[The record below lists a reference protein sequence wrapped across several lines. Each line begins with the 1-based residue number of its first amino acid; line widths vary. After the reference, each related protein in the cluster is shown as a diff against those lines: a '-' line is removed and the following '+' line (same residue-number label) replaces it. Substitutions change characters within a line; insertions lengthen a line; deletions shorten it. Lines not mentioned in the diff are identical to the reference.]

1 MENLFLHVNI
11 RGKRPFP
18 RIVSD
23 AAKITF
29 PPISTCLNFHT
40 ADGFQPAAQMPR
52 IESPESQGRRLCLLP
67 SSLNSLHQEAPARHI
82 WRPLTAN
89 GSTLP
94 VSLKLAQSFLLRV
107 IFERLL
113 CNKHPLPQLYKC
125 YFVSSQINY
134 CFIRLLICSILI
146 GGLTSH
152 SPVEIPCYSASIRI
166 KSLEKETVMSWQT

>member
-1 MENLFLHVNI
+1 MNYNQVEPISPATAMENLFLHVTI

-23 AAKITF
+23 AVKITF
-29 PPISTCLNFHT
+29 PPISTCLNFHI
-40 ADGFQPAAQMPR
+40 AEGFQPAAEMPW
-52 IESPESQGRRLCLLP
+52 IESLESQWRRLCLLP
-67 SSLNSLHQEAPARHI
+67 FSLNSLRQEAPARHI

-89 GSTLP
+89 GSALP
-94 VSLKLAQSFLLRV
+94 VSLKLAQSFRLKV

-113 CNKHPLPQLYKC
+113 RNKHPLPQLYKC
-125 YFVSSQINY
+125 YFASNQINS

-152 SPVEIPCYSASIRI
+152 SSVEIPCY
-166 KSLEKETVMSWQT
+166 